1 MVPNHATQTDPYLH
15 EAKGASTA
23 AAGTVL
29 TANGNGT
36 ATFQAPATGAS
47 GSVVK
52 TFSTFAS
59 STTTGTTLIPY
70 DDTIPQI
77 TEGTEFL
84 TATYTPA
91 AIGNRIRVTANVF
104 GSYSVAAKV
113 TAALFEGTTTNALSA
128 ASGTVATA
136 NDCIQHTVV
145 YEGTVASL
153 SAITYRLRIGGS
165 TEGTYSLNGASGTRL
180 LGGVGF
186 SSITVTEIKS

>member
-36 ATFQAPATGAS
+36 ATFQTPATGAS

-52 TFSTFAS
+52 TVS
-59 STTTGTTLIPY
+59 SLVNSLATGTTLIPF

-77 TEGTEFL
+77 TEGTEFI
-84 TATYTPA
+84 TVTYTPSA
-91 AIGNRIRVTANVF
+91 VGNRIRVTANVF
-104 GSYSVAAKV
+104 GAYSVAAKV
-113 TAALFEGTTTNALSA
+113 TAAIFEGSTANALSA
-128 ASGTVATA
+128 AAETVATA
-136 NDCIQHTVV
+136 NDCVQHMVV

-153 SAITYRLRIGGS
+153 SALTYRLRIGGS
-165 TEGTYSLNGASGTRL
+165 TAGTYSLNGSAGSRL
-180 LGGVGF
+180 FGGVGF
-186 SSITVTEIKS
+186 SNMTVTEIKA